1 MPKKHLKYAFHG
13 LLISLLLSLL
23 SACANNSSAGQDQ
36 SQNGPIQFYDIHNQL
51 ICQLHGQ
58 NSQLDCLRHKD
69 LSLAYFID
77 TAVSELA
84 SDLHVDVDHLP
95 MTALHVATTL
105 DLALEQQTY
114 QKARQ
119 YIATMSATRN
129 MHNASVVVLD
139 PHSGGIR
146 ALVGNIDTSYGGNQ
160 ANLTAQPFMASSTF
174 KPFIYAT
181 AFEQGISPGEVV
193 YDGPFSVATGNS
205 NAGAYSPS
213 NYDQKFHGHMSYRTA
228 LQTELNIPSLKLS
241 VKLGLQ
247 TVRKKV
253 QALGIKNVGEP
264 YYSWAVGAV
273 SLNLL
278 DETSAYATMANNGIH
293 MDPHAIVK
301 ATSSDGHVLYQ
312 ASTQGTRALSPEA
325 AFMITDALSGTA
337 SQTSEFGICNPLEL
351 YSTSHTQCQAGN
363 AGTVRPAA
371 VMAGLPVNF
380 QDTSAIGFTPD
391 LVVGAWAGNSNHL
404 LMGPDINDMDGA
416 AQIWHD
422 TMLLAEGNTPVKAFP
437 APPADV
443 VKKTVNYPTLTTT
456 DWYQIH

>member
-1 MPKKHLKYAFHG
+1 MPKKRLTYAFYM
-13 LLISLLLSLL
+13 LLISMLLSIL
-23 SACANNSSAGQDQ
+23 SACANNISLGQPQ
-36 SQNGPIQFYDIHNQL
+36 PQNGPIQFYDIHNQL

-58 NSQLDCLRHKD
+58 NPQLDCLQHKD
-69 LSLAYFID
+69 LSSAYFVD

-84 SDLHVDVDHLP
+84 SALHVDVDHLP
-95 MTALHVATTL
+95 ATALHVATTL
-105 DLALEQQTY
+105 DLSLEQQTY

-119 YIATMSATRN
+119 YLATMSATHN

-146 ALVGNIDTSYGGNQ
+146 ALLGNMDTSYGGSQ
-160 ANLTAQPFMASSTF
+160 ANLTTQPFMAGSTF

-205 NAGAYSPS
+205 NAGTYSPS
-213 NYDQKFHGHMSYRTA
+213 NYGQKFHGYMSYRTA
-228 LQTELNIPSLKLS
+228 LQTELNIPPLKLS

-253 QALGIKNVGEP
+253 QALGIKIVGEP

-278 DETSAYATMANNGIH
+278 DETSAYATMANKGIH

-312 ASTQGTRALSPEA
+312 DSTQGTRALSPEA

-337 SQTSEFGICNPLEL
+337 SQATEFGICNPLEL

-363 AGTVRPAA
+363 AGPVRPAA
-371 VMAGLPVNF
+371 VMAGLSETF
-380 QDTSAIGFTPD
+380 QDTSTIGYTPD
-391 LVVGAWAGNSNHL
+391 LVVGAWTGNSNHS
-404 LMGPDINDMDGA
+404 LMAGITGLDGA

-422 TMLLAEGNTPVKAFP
+422 TMLLAEGNTPMKAFP

-443 VKKTVNYPTLTTT
+443 VKKTVSYPKLTTT
-456 DWYQIH
+456 DWYQTH

>member
-1 MPKKHLKYAFHG
+1 MFKKRLTYAFYM
-13 LLISLLLSLL
+13 LLISMLLSLL
-23 SACANNSSAGQDQ
+23 SACANNISLGQPQ
-36 SQNGPIQFYDIHNQL
+36 PQNGPIQFYDIHNQL

-58 NSQLDCLRHKD
+58 NSQLDCLQHKD
-69 LSLAYFID
+69 LSSAYFID

-84 SDLHVDVDHLP
+84 SALHVDMDHLP
-95 MTALHVATTL
+95 TTALHVATTL
-105 DLALEQQTY
+105 DLPLEQQTY

-119 YIATMSATRN
+119 YIATMAVTHN
-129 MHNASVVVLD
+129 MHNASVVALD

-146 ALVGNIDTSYGGNQ
+146 VLIGNMDASYGGNQ
-160 ANLTAQPFMASSTF
+160 ANMTAQPFMSGSTF

-193 YDGPFSVATGNS
+193 YDGPFSVASGNS
-205 NAGAYSPS
+205 NAGTYSPY
-213 NYDQKFHGHMSYRTA
+213 NYDQKFHGYMSYRTA
-228 LQTELNIPSLKLS
+228 LQTGLNIPPLKLS

-247 TVRKKV
+247 AVRKKM
-253 QALGIKNVGEP
+253 QALGIKSVGEP

-278 DETSAYATMANNGIH
+278 DETSAYATMANSGIY

-301 ATSSDGHVLYQ
+301 VTASDGHVLYQ
-312 ASTQGTRALSPEA
+312 DATQGTRALSPEA
-325 AFMITDALSGTA
+325 AFMITDVMSDTAGQTLDFGTC
-337 SQTSEFGICNPLEL
+337 SPVEL
-351 YSTSHTQCQAGN
+351 YSTSHAQCQAGN

-371 VMAGLPVNF
+371 VRTGPAVTF
-380 QDTSAIGFTPD
+380 QDTSTIGYTPD
-391 LVVGAWAGNSNHL
+391 LVVGAWTGNSNHS
-404 LMGPDINDMDGA
+404 LMAGITGLDGA

-443 VKKTVNYPTLTTT
+443 VKKTVNYPNLTTT
-456 DWYQIH
+456 DWYQTH